1 MSLAFNIALHVLLV
15 GSLVL
20 FVGGVIV
27 ATLSEVDPT
36 ERLLRIAALA
46 AGAMVTL
53 GAQAAGVS
61 YAAFTVDALAG
72 ARPASATAQIGATI
86 FPALTG
92 AAIGFFIV
100 RVFNRNTRLAMRVLG
115 FMAMLTGTA
124 FLQVYAQATQT
135 KGVFLGAAA
144 LPNVAFVTG
153 IILTVVFTFDANAKG
168 SDASIKEVLT
178 SFLQRKTADSQANN
192 NAKGSFRSL
201 LGREPSDGQNIRV
214 ARRDPFSR

>member
-1 MSLAFNIALHVLLV
+1 MSLAFNLALHVLLV

-61 YAAFTVDALAG
+61 YATFTVNALAG
-72 ARPASATAQIGATI
+72 GRPASAAAQIGATVI
-86 FPALTG
+86 PALTG
-92 AAIGFFIV
+92 SVIGFTLV
-100 RVFNRNTRLAMRVLG
+100 RYFKRSSRLAMRVLG
-115 FMAMLTGTA
+115 FIAMLTGTA
-124 FLQVYAQATQT
+124 FIQVYAQATQT

-153 IILTVVFTFDANAKG
+153 IIITVVLTYDANAKA
-168 SDASIKEVLT
+168 SDVGIKDVLT
-178 SFLQRKTADSQANN
+178 NLLHRKTADGQAGGV
-192 NAKGSFRSL
+192 KDSFRSL
-201 LGREPSDGQNIRV
+201 VGHQSSDDQDIRV
-214 ARRDPFSR
+214 QRRDPFSQ